1 MSTSVYRAPPKEVR
15 RIRRG
20 TILGGLVITAVA
32 ATVFFLTRDYSSFG
46 LDDIAIL
53 LLGELTMLPLYVIG
67 LKQNYFEITTDGIF
81 PAAKPFN
88 KLFSGRYF
96 VPYSDIVSMEIEH
109 RSYWNP
115 ETKKED
121 THPHAC
127 YLHLKNGKT
136 VWINV
141 LTGFA
146 PLYMFIHSETV
157 MRGVY
162 RMLEVIKAEMEDQRL
177 KGVGEL
183 VMPAEKLR
191 EALKPRK
198 DERYA
203 D

>member
-1 MSTSVYRAPPKEVR
+1 MRTSIYRAPPKEVR

-46 LDDIAIL
+46 LDDIAVL

-81 PAAKPFN
+81 PAAKPFSM
-88 KLFSGRYF
+88 LFSGRYF

-109 RSYWNP
+109 RSYWNA
-115 ETKKED
+115 ETKKDD

-146 PLYMFIHSETV
+146 PLYMFIHSETM

-162 RMLEVIKAEMEDQRL
+162 RMLEAVKVEIESQRMRGME
-177 KGVGEL
+177 EI
-183 VMPAEKLR
+183 VMSAEKLK
-191 EALKPRK
+191 EASRPRK
-198 DERYA
+198 DEHYA